1 MVDKKATKGTEEKKA
16 PEWYKPIKN
25 CHVAIVGFA
34 PSSMG
39 LAPFD
44 NQSIEIWGINEL
56 YIVSEVTRIDRLFEL
71 HSYERFTQK
80 DRNPNHLKW
89 LQENKDVLIYTQRK
103 YKDIPRSIAFPFDV
117 IVEKTQT
124 NYFTNSISWL
134 IAFAVISGAK
144 KIELWGID
152 MARAEEYE
160 SQRPS
165 VEYFVGWARG
175 LGVEVLIPD
184 QSDILLTT
192 HLYGLEEE
200 KQTRIQ
206 EKLKARKGELGL
218 IIRNLRRDLKLKQS
232 ELDQYV
238 GAHLELRQQE
248 KAYSP
253 MSDAKWSAGGGK

>member
-1 MVDKKATKGTEEKKA
+1 MADKKA
-16 PEWYKPIKN
+16 PEWFIPIKN
-25 CHVAIVGFA
+25 NHVAIVGFA

-39 LAPFD
+39 LAPFG
-44 NQSIEIWGINEL
+44 NKEIEIWGINEL
-56 YIVSEVTRIDRLFEL
+56 YIVPEATRIDRLFEL

-80 DRNPNHLKW
+80 DRNPNHLTW
-89 LQENKDVLIYTQRK
+89 LQNNKTIPIYLQKK
-103 YKDIPRSIAFPFDV
+103 YKDIPKSIAFPFDL
-117 IVEKTQT
+117 IVEKTRT

-175 LGVEVLIPD
+175 LGIEVLVPD

-192 HLYGLEEE
+192 HLYGIEEE

-218 IIRNLRRDLKLKQS
+218 IIRNLQRELKNKQS

-238 GAHLELRQQE
+238 GAHLELSQQE
-248 KAYSP
+248 KAYYP
-253 MSDAKWSAGGGK
+253 MADAKWSAGGKNNGKS